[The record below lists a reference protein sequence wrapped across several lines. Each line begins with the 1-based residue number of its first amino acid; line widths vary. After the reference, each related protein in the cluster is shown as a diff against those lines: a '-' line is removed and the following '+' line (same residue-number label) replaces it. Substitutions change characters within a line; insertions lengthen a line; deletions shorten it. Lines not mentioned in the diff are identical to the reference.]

1 MAAYLDDAGCTLG
14 TKTAVAAA
22 WLQVQTVRA
31 RAIAS
36 VRRLD
41 AGELLGPEASADKV
55 LLARAEQAVFEVARR
70 AAHSGFALGADAETW
85 RSDWWYSRACSI
97 FGGSGE
103 IQRTIIADRVLQLP
117 RETEGG

>member
-1 MAAYLDDAGCTLG
+1 MCSSDL
-14 TKTAVAAA
+14 
-22 WLQVQTVRA
+22 TVRA

-41 AGELLGPEASADKV
+41 AGDVLGPEASADKV

-70 AAHSGFALGADAETW
+70 AEHSGFVLDADAEPW

-117 RETEGG
+117 RETEDR